1 LSSARTSLP
10 VRLWRS
16 ARLFTHLLQGVATAA
31 LVLPRLSPEARE
43 ERIRQW
49 CSTVLAILQVSVRVR
64 GHVPKADT
72 RGMLFVAN
80 HISWIDI
87 WVLKAQL
94 PMRFVSKSEIRDW
107 PVIGWLALHAGTL
120 FVTRHKRQQTGQTM
134 NSVEEAL
141 RENDNLCFFPEGTT
155 TDGTE
160 LKPFKSSLFQAA
172 VNARAG
178 VWPLMIF
185 YPHPQGGANT
195 DVAYSGD
202 TTMLQSLCAVLSQ
215 KEIAVE
221 LEFAEPLEMQEWSE
235 RRQLAQQARQAIA
248 SRWTLRAH
256 KALGTGAGH
265 RDAAR

>member
-1 LSSARTSLP
+1 LSIARTSLP
-10 VRLWRS
+10 VRFWRS
-16 ARLFTHLLQGVATAA
+16 ARLFAHLLQGIVVAAFI
-31 LVLPRLSPEARE
+31 LPRSSPVARE
-43 ERIRQW
+43 ERIRRW
-49 CSTVLAILQVSVRVR
+49 CATVLDILQVKVHVQGQAPAAGTPSV
-64 GHVPKADT
+64 
-72 RGMLFVAN
+72 LFVAN

-107 PVIGWLALHAGTL
+107 PIIGWLAEHAGTL

-172 VNARAG
+172 VNARAR
-178 VWPLMIF
+178 VWPMMIF
-185 YPHPQGGANT
+185 YPHPHGGANT
-195 DVAYSGD
+195 EVAYSGD
-202 TTMLQSLCAVLSQ
+202 ITMLQSLRAVLSQ
-215 KEIAVE
+215 KEIRVE
-221 LEFAEPLEMQEWSE
+221 LEFAEPLETEWSE

-248 SRWTLRAH
+248 CRWTRLAH
-256 KALGTGAGH
+256 TAPDTGAGLPG
-265 RDAAR
+265 AAR